1 MPCAKVCKK
10 NNIEYISDNI
20 SDSIIDIAEK
30 LVKKDGAHNI
40 TVRKILD
47 ELGTTNRVFYNRFR
61 NVDDV
66 LEILYTKLVLKM
78 QRTVKSDIDPDKDF
92 FGYVMDLGVKA
103 LTATYEIKMEF
114 SRYMFE
120 HDSLTNANRIWW
132 TNEIEK
138 IISRGKKLGV
148 LKNIDDDKLA
158 YSVWCFLRGYNA
170 DAVLRK
176 MSVDEAIE
184 NFKFGFG
191 CFLDGVKA

>member
-10 NNIEYISDNI
+10 NNIEYISDSI
-20 SDSIIDIAEK
+20 SDSIIDITEK

-78 QRTVKSDIDPDKDF
+78 QRTVRSDIDPDKDF

>member
-10 NNIEYISDNI
+10 NNIEYISDSI

-176 MSVDEAIE
+176 MSVDEAID

-191 CFLDGVKA
+191 CFLEGVKT

>member
-10 NNIEYISDNI
+10 NNIEYISDSI

-30 LVKKDGAHNI
+30 LDKTDGAHNI

-78 QRTVKSDIDPDKDF
+78 QRTVRSDIDPDKDF

>member
-10 NNIEYISDNI
+10 NNIEYISDSI

-78 QRTVKSDIDPDKDF
+78 QRTVRSDIDPDKDF